1 MELIIF
7 IGCQAS
13 GKSTFFKR
21 YFSDTHIRLN
31 LDMLKT
37 RHRERILFQA
47 CLAAKQKCVVDNT
60 NPSQLDRKMYIQ
72 DAKDVHFKVIAYY
85 FDSCLDDAL
94 LRNEQREG
102 KAKIPRIGVISTF
115 KKLEIPE
122 LDEGFD
128 EIYRVSLYQEN
139 DFNVS
144 LLYQREQQ

>member
-31 LDMLKT
+31 MDMLKT
-37 RHRERILFQA
+37 RHRERILFKA
-47 CLAAKQKCVVDNT
+47 CLDAKQKCVVDNT
-60 NPSQLDRKMYIQ
+60 NPSKLDRAMYIQ
-72 DAKDVHFKVIAYY
+72 DAKYAHFKVVAYY

-102 KAKIPRIGVISTF
+102 KAKIPRVGVFSTF

-122 LDEGFD
+122 LEEGFD
-128 EIYRVSLYQEN
+128 EIYQVSLYQEN
-139 DFNVS
+139 DFNVN
-144 LLYQREQQ
+144 LLHQRELE

>member
-31 LDMLKT
+31 MDMLKT
-37 RHRERILFQA
+37 RHRERILFKA
-47 CLAAKQKCVVDNT
+47 CLDAKQKCVVDNT
-60 NPSQLDRKMYIQ
+60 NPSKLDRAMYIR
-72 DAKDVHFKVIAYY
+72 DAKYAHFKVVAYY

-102 KAKIPRIGVISTF
+102 KAKIPRVGVISTF

-122 LDEGFD
+122 LEEGFD
-128 EIYRVSLYQEN
+128 EIYQVSLYQEN
-139 DFNVS
+139 DFNVN
-144 LLYQREQQ
+144 LLHQRELE

>member
-1 MELIIF
+1 
-7 IGCQAS
+7 
-13 GKSTFFKR
+13 
-21 YFSDTHIRLN
+21 
-31 LDMLKT
+31 
-37 RHRERILFQA
+37 
-47 CLAAKQKCVVDNT
+47 
-60 NPSQLDRKMYIQ
+60 MYIQ